1 MDDKNRTAIAHIITA
16 LRDDLDYA
24 KSELSRLDFEDEA
37 AKKDGDTHGP
47 NAAGGIQNP
56 PQPQGRHFGMA
67 MLPIHY
73 TLGRGVPEAL
83 GDDTEG
89 VAFRTFREVATATNR
104 QGVGELEVNV
114 RGVGMLATSFW
125 DKEKRL
131 VCLHLELAHTQQ
143 CRDTQDWE
151 ECEQEIYQ
159 DRSLN

>member
-24 KSELSRLDFEDEA
+24 KSELSRLDFEGEA

-47 NAAGGIQNP
+47 NAAGGIQNL

-114 RGVGMLATSFW
+114 RGVGMLASSFW

-131 VCLHLELAHTQQ
+131 VCLHLELA
-143 CRDTQDWE
+143 
-151 ECEQEIYQ
+151 
-159 DRSLN
+159 